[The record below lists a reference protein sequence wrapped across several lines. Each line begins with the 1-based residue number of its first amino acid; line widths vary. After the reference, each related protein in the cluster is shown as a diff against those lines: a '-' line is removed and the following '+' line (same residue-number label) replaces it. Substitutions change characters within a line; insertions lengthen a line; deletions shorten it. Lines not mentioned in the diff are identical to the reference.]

1 MDFGMEAGI
10 FLAYACGLLAVCFFG
25 KILLIPLKV
34 IGKILLNSLL
44 GGIFLLIMNAVLGN
58 FGIILPI
65 NAITAAVTG
74 LLGVPGI
81 IGIITYF
88 VILSQL

>member
-1 MDFGMEAGI
+1 MEFGMEAGI

-25 KILLIPLKV
+25 KILLIPLKAIV
-34 IGKILLNSLL
+34 KILLNSLL

>member
-1 MDFGMEAGI
+1 MEFGMEAGI

-74 LLGVPGI
+74 LLGAPGI

>member
-10 FLAYACGLLAVCFFG
+10 FLAYACGLLVVCFFG

-44 GGIFLLIMNAVLGN
+44 GGIILLIMNAILEN

-74 LLGVPGI
+74 MLGVPGI
-81 IGIITYF
+81 IGIIIYF
-88 VILSQL
+88 AVFSQL

>member
-1 MDFGMEAGI
+1 MEFGMEAGI
-10 FLAYACGLLAVCFFG
+10 FLVYAFGILFVCFFG
-25 KILLIPLKV
+25 KLLLLPLKV
-34 IGKILLNSLL
+34 IGKLLLNSLL
-44 GGIFLLIMNAVLGN
+44 GGIILLVLNMILDN

-74 LLGVPGI
+74 VLGIPGI

-88 VILSQL
+88 ALYSYF

>member
-1 MDFGMEAGI
+1 MEFGMEAGI
-10 FLAYACGLLAVCFFG
+10 FLAYACGLLAVCFFV

>member
-1 MDFGMEAGI
+1 MEFGMEAGI
-10 FLAYACGLLAVCFFG
+10 FLAYACGLLAVCYFG
-25 KILLIPLKV
+25 KILLIPLKA

>member
-1 MDFGMEAGI
+1 MEFGMEAGI

-44 GGIFLLIMNAVLGN
+44 GGIFLLIMNAVLDN

>member
-1 MDFGMEAGI
+1 MEAGI

>member
-1 MDFGMEAGI
+1 MEFGMEAGI
-10 FLAYACGLLAVCFFG
+10 FLAYACGLLAVCFFR
-25 KILLIPLKV
+25 KILLIPLKA

>member
-1 MDFGMEAGI
+1 MEFGMEAGI